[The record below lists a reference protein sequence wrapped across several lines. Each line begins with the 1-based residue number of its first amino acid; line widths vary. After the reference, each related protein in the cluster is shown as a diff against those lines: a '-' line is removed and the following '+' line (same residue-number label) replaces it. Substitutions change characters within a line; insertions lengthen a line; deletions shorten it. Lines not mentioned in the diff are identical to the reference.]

1 MHPSRPVIFDFAAPH
16 LFLKELMGYYKV
28 TRDFSLRERTTFVQG
43 CSQALVSQI
52 LAGRR
57 KLTRDQL
64 PTIGKLFDLTANE
77 VSYVDQYL
85 QARRTPE
92 QTPAPIRCGARAEPK
107 NHLLAQW
114 WHPYVKDLIF
124 LKGFKPELA
133 VMQKMLTG
141 FLTLPQIE
149 KSRDFLLHE
158 GFWRKTTAGKVV
170 VDEDLTVTTNDIP
183 NDKIKAFHK
192 KALQIAIDGMD
203 KFPVGTRRKSSTT
216 LIAVTESSA
225 QELRSLVQEFH
236 EKLQQFIDDHSDNGK
251 ADELVQVAIHLTPIG
266 VKHDVSK

>member
-1 MHPSRPVIFDFAAPH
+1 MHESRPVIFDFAAPH

-28 TRDFSLRERTTFVQG
+28 TRDFSLRERTKHVSG

-64 PTIGKLFDLTANE
+64 PAISRLFDLTANE
-77 VSYVDQYL
+77 ISFVDDYL
-85 QARRTPE
+85 LAQRAPE
-92 QTPAPIRCGARAEPK
+92 QTSAPKRSGARAAPK

-149 KSRDFLLHE
+149 KSRDFLFHE
-158 GFWRKTTAGKVV
+158 GFWRKATTGKVV

-183 NDKIKAFHK
+183 NDKIKSFHK

-216 LIAVTESSA
+216 LIAVTETSA
-225 QELRSLVQEFH
+225 AELRGLVQEFH

-266 VKHDVSK
+266 VKYDTGK

>member
-1 MHPSRPVIFDFAAPH
+1 MTPSRPVIFDFAAPH

-28 TRDFSLRERTTFVQG
+28 TRDFSLRERTKLVRG

-57 KLTRDQL
+57 NLTRDQL
-64 PTIGKLFDLTANE
+64 PAIGKLFDLTVAE
-77 VSYVDQYL
+77 ISFVDELLLAQKMPKESL
-85 QARRTPE
+85 EPKRA
-92 QTPAPIRCGARAEPK
+92 GASAIPK
-107 NHLLAQW
+107 NHLLASW

-124 LKGFKPELA
+124 LKGFKPEVPVL
-133 VMQKMLTG
+133 QKMLTG
-141 FLTLPQIE
+141 ILPLAQIE
-149 KSRDFLLHE
+149 KSIEFLQRE
-158 GFWRKTTAGKVV
+158 GFWRKTPSGKLVIE
-170 VDEDLTVTTNDIP
+170 EDLTVTTNDIP

-192 KALQIAIDGMD
+192 RALQIAIDGMD

-225 QELRSLVQEFH
+225 QELRDLMQEFH
-236 EKLQQFIDDHSDNGK
+236 VRLQKFIDDHPNDQL

-266 VKHDVSK
+266 VKHDTKK